1 MKYCKMC
8 NTQKPVEAFSKK
20 SKAKD
25 GLQAECRSCQSLL
38 NKKWKNLNQD
48 QVLKARKDRY
58 ELNKDRLQTYG
69 TEYYELNRDAR
80 LQYAKEFRKN
90 NPDYLNRYNK
100 SRRAVDIAYKFIHN
114 LRVRQKGVL
123 KGKTSTTKGLGC
135 SSEALRIHI
144 SSQWTEGMSWDN
156 YGWGIDKWVIDHII
170 PLASYEKDQKGEWNV
185 QSSYN
190 KTLIHYSNMQPMW
203 FLENAQ
209 KSNKLVAVKKG

>member
-156 YGWGIDKWVIDHII
+156 YGIWHVDHKLPITNFNI
-170 PLASYEKDQKGEWNV
+170 SEMGDEEFMRCWSLDN
-185 QSSYN
+185 
-190 KTLIHYSNMQPMW
+190 LQPMW
-203 FLENAQ
+203 GIENIK
-209 KSNKLVAVKKG
+209 KSTSKVI